1 MSSVGCTMPRR
12 APIFAVC
19 CGHHGQ
25 TIPYPSNCSKIEYG
39 KNRIAEAI
47 NSHYP
52 LSKKFDTTF
61 EIQGEPSNFCLLFKE
76 KRQNHVSK
84 NLLGVTRV
92 LSVIVI
98 VRAGRVVRS
107 PRPPFRP
114 EHKRTM
120 GARGETNNLNGPFL
134 RYAQRTSRI
143 FPPIPPPQRR
153 SVSRR
158 SNQKPSVAPTK
169 AFVPTLIA
177 ISSYV
182 SPFLL

>member
-1 MSSVGCTMPRR
+1 MSSVGCTVPRR

-19 CGHHGQ
+19 CGQHGQ

-39 KNRIAEAI
+39 KNGIAEAT

-52 LSKKFDTTF
+52 VSKKFDTLLSKSKGSHQTF
-61 EIQGEPSNFCLLFKE
+61 VFCSKR
-76 KRQNHVSK
+76 RQNHVSK

-143 FPPIPPPQRR
+143 FPPIPPL
-153 SVSRR
+153 SAVSEVVDRIKNPR
-158 SNQKPSVAPTK
+158 
-169 AFVPTLIA
+169 
-177 ISSYV
+177 
-182 SPFLL
+182 